1 LVRIPSSFDFSS
13 LGSLFPT
20 FTRGGGGGLLRPTVY
35 FTAVGFAFFLATDV
49 SLSLGLAPFCYAFAA
64 GFFAGYGIPFGG
76 GGFIAVNIQKSLFG
90 GAYTGFFLVLLYTGR
105 RYFLSVFRRCFGLAS
120 SDHVEPHAVWGA
132 RVALVGAVLFAVQL
146 VAVGL
151 ELYLAIIYTLGAVM
165 IFLVIGRVVAETGVF
180 FIHSYFF
187 PCIMLW
193 WFLGARA
200 VGPEHLLIMFMV
212 SSLLLIDPR
221 ESVLPFTVLGLKLV
235 DMSKVKLGRTAV
247 WGAAALLLGLA
258 VATAVTLYIQHDR
271 GATTVSD
278 GWTRAVPRF
287 GFNATVR
294 MKQKLEAQGNLEE
307 AGKLSGVAWLRSM
320 SPNVPA
326 VVGFSVAMGL
336 VLLFTACRLRFP
348 RWPLHP
354 VLFLVLGTYQSRTLA
369 ASFLLGWVIK
379 VMVLRFGG
387 ARSVD
392 KLKPLMIGLIA
403 GDMVGGV
410 IPMIIGAVIYAI
422 TGEPPPGAFR
432 VLPT

>member
-1 LVRIPSSFDFSS
+1 MLW
-13 LGSLFPT
+13 PT
-20 FTRGGGGGLLRPTVY
+20 FY
-35 FTAVGFAFFLATDV
+35 FTAIGFAFFLATDV
-49 SLSLGLAPFCYAFAA
+49 SLSLGLAPFAYALAA
-64 GFFAGYGIPFGG
+64 GIFAGYGIPFGG

-90 GAYTGFFLVLLYTGR
+90 GAYCGFFMVLLYTGR

-120 SDHVEPHAVWGA
+120 SDHVEPYAVWGA
-132 RVALVGAVLFAVQL
+132 RVALVGAALFALQL

-151 ELYLAIIYTLGAVM
+151 PLYLAVIYTLGAVV
-165 IFLVIGRVVAETGVF
+165 IFLVISRVVAETGVF

-200 VGPEHLLIMFMV
+200 IGPEHLLIMFMV

-247 WGAAALLLGLA
+247 WGAAALLLGFA
-258 VATAVTLYIQHDR
+258 VATTVTLYIQHDR

-278 GWTRAVPRF
+278 GWAQGVPRMA
-287 GFNATVR
+287 FNATVR
-294 MKQKLEAQGNLEE
+294 ARQKLEAQGKLEE
-307 AGKLSGVAWLRSM
+307 AGKLSGMAWIRSI

-326 VVGFSVAMGL
+326 VVGFSVSMAL

-354 VLFLVLGTYQSRTLA
+354 VLFLVLGTFQSRTLA
-369 ASFLLGWVIK
+369 ASFLLGWVVK
-379 VMVLRFGG
+379 GLVLRFGG

-410 IPMIIGAVIYAI
+410 IPMIIGAVYYAI
-422 TGEPPPGAFR
+422 TGEISQERFT